1 MKVTALLPDQL
12 VKDVKHLSRGKN
24 ITHALVIALSEW
36 LSVKKV
42 QYLNK
47 KIAQKPLHFRKGYSA
62 ESIRKPNRS

>member
-12 VKDVKHLSRGKN
+12 IKDVKHLSRGKN
-24 ITHALVIALSEW
+24 TTHALVIALSEW

-47 KIAQKPLHFRKGYSA
+47 KIAQKPLRFRKGYSA
-62 ESIRKPNRS
+62 ESIRKLNRS